1 MNLDKINELFIRLK
15 NKDLTAFDEFY
26 NLTNKYIF
34 YNIVKIVDD
43 FADAEDMLQ
52 DTYLY
57 FLNKVHSIS
66 DKSSPIG
73 YLLITAKHKS
83 IDFMRKRKRV
93 INDEEYINFHYFEE
107 FEPIKEDVFLKIKDL
122 LPKDELEI
130 VILHVI
136 NQMTFKEIA
145 ILNNIP
151 LGTVLWK
158 YNKTIKYLKEEL
170 NIDDYRWWNK
180 RIQY

>member
-1 MNLDKINELFIRLK
+1 
-15 NKDLTAFDEFY
+15 
-26 NLTNKYIF
+26 
-34 YNIVKIVDD
+34 
-43 FADAEDMLQ
+43 
-52 DTYLY
+52 
-57 FLNKVHSIS
+57 
-66 DKSSPIG
+66 
-73 YLLITAKHKS
+73 
-83 IDFMRKRKRV
+83 MRKRKRV

-107 FEPIKEDVFLKIKDL
+107 FEPIKENVFLKIKDL

-145 ILNNIP
+145 LLNKLP